1 MKHYLHKALNICG
14 ENVEFAIKKMSSYMS
29 LKTEHLQFLDIRS
42 YLAPNYSYD
51 AFIKAYKCNLT
62 KGFFPY
68 EYLDTFEKLNDK
80 QLPPHEAF
88 YSSLKN
94 SNITTEQYNMC
105 IDAWNKNNMQTMKD
119 FLEWYNNL
127 DVIPFIEAV
136 EKMKTFYKKFGV
148 YYTESENYLP
158 LHGNGWYYHN
168 MMIYC
173 LKEGIINQGNIE
185 FKTKSSLTIKPNY
198 FNKFIDYCYNNM
210 RNYSKLMT
218 NSSSMIGAF
227 KPNNSKCENWRSL

>member
-1 MKHYLHKALNICG
+1 MSHLKLIKLFIILISINAEKTILYYG
-14 ENVEFAIKKMSSYMS
+14 ESKYCVFTVFDKVE
-29 LKTEHLQFLDIRS
+29 
-42 YLAPNYSYD
+42 
-51 AFIKAYKCNLT
+51 
-62 KGFFPY
+62 
-68 EYLDTFEKLNDK
+68 EYNGVVD
-80 QLPPHEAF
+80 
-88 YSSLKN
+88 
-94 SNITTEQYNMC
+94 C
-105 IDAWNKNNMQTMKD
+105 
-119 FLEWYNNL
+119 
-127 DVIPFIEAV
+127 
-136 EKMKTFYKKFGV
+136 GV

-173 LKEGIINQGNIE
+173 LKEGIINQGNIK

-210 RNYSKLMT
+210 QNYSKLMT